1 MLLNTLKQHR
11 FKHMNEWIPFFI
23 NNLQALPNEVVGAF
37 IYITTIGSLFL
48 LQRLFGK
55 EGLFVFIV
63 LAVIIANIQSLKVIQ
78 LSFFDYPIAMGS
90 ILFTTTLLA
99 TDILSEYYGKKETEK
114 AIWLGFFGL
123 LMVSTIM
130 LLTLGSKVISVE
142 PGSTLYRYVE
152 THDAMTLLFT
162 PSPALML
169 ASLIA
174 YLISQYTDM
183 WVFLWLKKRSNSR
196 FLSIRT
202 FFATLLATLID
213 NCIFSFLAWRIF
225 YPLEIDF
232 ETFFYAYILGALGI
246 RVFVNVLNTPF
257 IYYIRKKNQKKQ
269 HPHSQT
275 IIRSV
280 I

>member
-1 MLLNTLKQHR
+1 
-11 FKHMNEWIPFFI
+11 MNELIPLLI
-23 NNLQALPNEVVGAF
+23 GSLQTLPNEVVGAF
-37 IYITTIGSLFL
+37 IYLTTIGSLFL

-78 LSFFDYPIAMGS
+78 LSFFDAPIAMGS

-123 LMVSTIM
+123 LMVSVMM
-130 LLTLGSKVISVE
+130 LLTLGTQVIPAQ
-142 PGSTLYRYVE
+142 PGSSLYRYVE

-162 PSPALML
+162 PSSALTL

-202 FFATLLATLID
+202 FLATLLATLVD
-213 NCIFSFLAWRIF
+213 NCIFSFLAWRVF
-225 YPLEIDF
+225 YPLDIDLK
-232 ETFFYAYILGALGI
+232 TFFYAYILGALGI
-246 RVFVNVLNTPF
+246 RIFVNLLNSPF
-257 IYYIRKKNQKKQ
+257 IYYVRKQNQKQQ

-275 IIRSV
+275 MIRSTL
-280 I
+280 